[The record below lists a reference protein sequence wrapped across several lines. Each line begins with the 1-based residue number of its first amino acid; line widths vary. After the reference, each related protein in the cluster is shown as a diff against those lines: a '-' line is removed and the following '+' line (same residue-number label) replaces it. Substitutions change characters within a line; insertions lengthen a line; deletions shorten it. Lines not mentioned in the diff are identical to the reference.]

1 MLQLA
6 WSKKDFMELTFQV
19 PMQSC
24 SLQHLILLSLP
35 DIPTVEH
42 HFCFGPA
49 ASFFQSYNSSPPL
62 FPRSILGAFWS
73 GRLIF
78 QGHIFCLFV
87 QFMEFSWQV
96 YWSGFPVTPPVDHI
110 LSELSTLTHPS
121 WIVPHSVAHSFTELH
136 KPLLH
141 GKAVMHEHTKQCTDY
156 QTVAG
161 ISHASKVMLKILQAS
176 LQHCVN
182 RELPRIQAGFRK
194 GRGTRD
200 QVANICWIIEKARE
214 FQKNIYLC
222 FSDYTKA
229 FDCVDH
235 NKLYKTLKEM
245 GIPDHLTCPL
255 RNPYLV
261 KKQQLEP

>member
-24 SLQHLILLSLP
+24 SLQHRILLSLP

-42 HFCFGPA
+42 HFRFGPA

-96 YWSGFPVTPPVDHI
+96 YWSGFPVPPPVDHI
-110 LSELSTLTHPS
+110 LSELFTETHLSWVALPS
-121 WIVPHSVAHSFTELH
+121 MAHGFTELRE
-136 KPLLH
+136 LLH
-141 GKAVMHEHTKQCTDY
+141 HDKAVIHEGGYDH
-156 QTVAG
+156 
-161 ISHASKVMLKILQAS
+161 
-176 LQHCVN
+176 
-182 RELPRIQAGFRK
+182 
-194 GRGTRD
+194 RGTKFH
-200 QVANICWIIEKARE
+200 V
-214 FQKNIYLC
+214 Y
-222 FSDYTKA
+222 
-229 FDCVDH
+229 
-235 NKLYKTLKEM
+235 
-245 GIPDHLTCPL
+245 
-255 RNPYLV
+255 
-261 KKQQLEP
+261 